1 MRFQLGAL
9 VLALSAAASCGG
21 DDDCPAGSA
30 RSGDDCIPIVSD
42 AGGDGGQDMAMSDD
56 LGVDE
61 GTPDAGPCGMPCTA
75 PTLLCNA
82 TSGECVQ
89 CTAADTTACSGAT
102 PVCDTTAGECVAC
115 NVSSDC
121 ASLTAPQ
128 CNAATHVCEACTA
141 DAACMGRATTTACDV
156 TGGGDC
162 VACTAGNETPCGAN
176 SCNPATNSC
185 TTTAR
190 GTIGNCSTCVADS
203 ECVADHRCVSTDFA
217 AASTG
222 LRCLPLRAGPGCA
235 RPFAERRDGVV
246 SASGATVDVCD
257 LATTS
262 CAAFLHFRTAQAA
275 CTGFGVPASASD
287 GECGAPAVADGLCRL
302 SGVGNRCTYGCASDD
317 DCIEPFTCLTGMP
330 PRYCSL

>member
-1 MRFQLGAL
+1 MKPQNLL
-9 VLALSAAASCGG
+9 PLLSLILLAGCAILPVKEECASGFMM
-21 DDDCPAGSA
+21 
-30 RSGDDCIPIVSD
+30 SGDDCIPIVRD

-89 CTAADTTACSGAT
+89 CTAADATACGGAT
-102 PVCDTTAGECVAC
+102 PVCDTTAGACVAC

-162 VACTAGNETPCGAN
+162 VACTAGNEAACGMS

-190 GTIGNCSTCVADS
+190 TTIRTCRACVADS
-203 ECVADHRCVSTDFA
+203 ECMADNRCVSMNFMGTARADGYCLKRF
-217 AASTG
+217 ST
-222 LRCLPLRAGPGCA
+222 GCA
-235 RPFAERRDGVV
+235 RPYTVTTAARVSLSAALVETYCGVDE
-246 SASGATVDVCD
+246 ASTTCEAVLALVDD
-257 LATTS
+257 AA
-262 CAAFLHFRTAQAA
+262 CAASTDTD
-275 CTGFGVPASASD
+275 CGVTGL
-287 GECGAPAVADGLCRL
+287 ADGLCRTV
-302 SGVGNRCTYGCASDD
+302 SGVMNRCTYACTTAAQCPGAV
-317 DCIEPFTCLTGMP
+317 TCMSG
-330 PRYCSL
+330 YCGS